1 MAKKKTGE
9 IRDELQA
16 KTEARY
22 VVGIDLGT
30 TNSAVAYVDTT
41 RQKWQVERFDVPQL
55 VAARE
60 TEPRESLPSF
70 HYEPIEGEI
79 DFSALPADV
88 VDPVGDHIVGV
99 FARDHGSLT
108 PGRMIA
114 SAKSWLCHSGVD
126 RTADLLPWHGA
137 DDVRRLSP
145 VDVSGRILDQIRR
158 TWDER
163 FKDHPLAEQDI
174 VLTLPAS
181 FDEVARQLTIKAAAQ
196 AGLRRVV
203 LIEEPQAAFYA
214 WIDCNSGQWENLVEP
229 GQKILI
235 CDIGGGTSDF
245 TLIRVRPTADQRV
258 QFHRVAVGDHLILGG
273 DNLDLALA
281 RHIERR
287 LADGSP
293 SVTLNPRQW
302 SVLIG
307 AARSVKERLLGDDP
321 PERTTVNLPG
331 GGRKLIGGAIQ
342 IEVTRDE
349 VRDVLL
355 EGFLPDVA
363 LDARPTAGAS
373 GFQEFGLPYAADPAI
388 TKHLAHFLSTH
399 RMVATD
405 DVDLPEGVDPARP
418 DVVLYNG
425 GLFESPAVRSRLTDT
440 IASWF
445 DGEKGWQPTVLLGER
460 LHLAVAR
467 GAAYYGMVRRGK
479 GVRIAAGLARTYYIG
494 VETDEVAPE
503 AETESPEQA
512 DAEPQE
518 PAEPQLAAVCLL
530 PARAEPGQDIELP
543 GREFLLRTNE
553 PVEFPLF
560 VSSTRLTD
568 PPGELIRFDP
578 ERMTA
583 LPPIRTVLRTRKKGE
598 SEEARVTLHAR
609 LTEIGTLELWCSET
623 GEGRGSWQLQFD
635 VRSATQTDVAAHRSA
650 AEAEGFVDEEILDRC
665 RELIEATFVDKPGD
679 KVGGLTKRLVKEIGE
694 DRSRWPASLCRR
706 IWSMLIDCEEGRRRS
721 AAHEARWVNLI
732 GFTLRPGFGL
742 AVDDWRVARTWQLLK
757 GQLIHGSGSVRHEG
771 WILWRRIAG
780 GLPTGSQ
787 QALAQPLVRAVRS
800 LHRQLEGKGGG
811 GFNFPIQETAELWRL
826 LGSLEWLPTADKI
839 ELGQILLDIYPRRK
853 IEPVRDAIAWA
864 IGRIGARVPLYGP
877 LNAVVPPDEAAKWL
891 DQAMKIFGDE
901 KSGAIAVMEL
911 ARRTDD
917 RYRDLPER
925 RRNAAIRWLEDH
937 ESPEHLTNLVK
948 QAGRLD
954 QDEQAAVFG
963 ESLPQGLRLSSEG

>member
-1 MAKKKTGE
+1 MAKKKGE

-16 KTEARY
+16 KTAARY

-30 TNSAVAYVDTT
+30 TNSAVAFVDTT
-41 RQKWQVERFDVPQL
+41 QKKWQVERFDVPQL
-55 VAARE
+55 ITPGQIE
-60 TEPRESLPSF
+60 HRESLPSF

-79 DFSALPADV
+79 DFSTVPADV
-88 VDPVGDHIVGV
+88 VDPQGDHIVGTY
-99 FARDHGSLT
+99 ARDHGSLT

-145 VDVSGRILDQIRR
+145 VDVSGRILEQIRR
-158 TWDER
+158 TWDAR
-163 FKDHPLAEQDI
+163 FSDHPLAEQDI

-214 WIDCNSGQWENLVEP
+214 WIDCNSGQWENLVAP

-235 CDIGGGTSDF
+235 CDVGGGTSDF

-281 RHIERR
+281 KHIEQR
-287 LADGSP
+287 LAEQTP
-293 SVTLNPRQW
+293 PVTLNPRQW

-331 GGRKLIGGAIQ
+331 GGRKLIGASLQ
-342 IEVTRDE
+342 VEVTRDE
-349 VRDVLL
+349 VVDVLL
-355 EGFLPDVA
+355 DGFLPDVP
-363 LDARPTAGAS
+363 LDARPAAGAS

-388 TKHLAHFLSTH
+388 TRHVANFLTTH

-405 DVDLPEGVDPARP
+405 DVDLPEDVDPARP
-418 DVVLYNG
+418 DVILYNG
-425 GLFESPAVRSRLTDT
+425 GLFESPAVRERLTDT
-440 IASWF
+440 IAHWF
-445 DGEKGWQPTVLLGER
+445 GGETSDWRPTVLLGER

-467 GAAYYGMVRRGK
+467 GAAYYGMVRRGR

-494 VETDEVAPE
+494 VETDEFAPTPE
-503 AETESPEQA
+503 PEETEDIPEVEA
-512 DAEPQE
+512 TE

-530 PARAEPGQDIELP
+530 PARVEPGQEVELKD
-543 GREFLLRTNE
+543 REFLLRTNE

-598 SEEARVTLHAR
+598 SEEARVTLHAK
-609 LTEIGTLELWCSET
+609 LTEIGTLELWCTET

-650 AEAEGFVDEEILDRC
+650 AEAEGFVDEEIMERC
-665 RELIEATFVDKPGD
+665 QSLIEAT
-679 KVGGLTKRLVKEIGE
+679 IGE

-706 IWSMLIDCEEGRRRS
+706 LWSMLIDCEAGRRRS
-721 AAHEARWVNLI
+721 PAHEARWVNLV
-732 GFTLRPGFGL
+732 GYTLRPGFGL

-757 GQLIHGSGSVRHEG
+757 GQLIHGGGAVRGEG

-787 QALAQPLVRAVRS
+787 QSLAQPLIRAVRS

-811 GFNFPIQETAELWRL
+811 GFNFPIQDTAELWRL
-826 LGSLEWLPTADKI
+826 LGSLEWLPVTDKV
-839 ELGQILLDIYPRRK
+839 ELGRILIDIYPRRK
-853 IEPVRDAIAWA
+853 MEPVRDALAWA

-877 LNAVVPPDEAAKWL
+877 LNAVVPPDEAAAWL
-891 DQAMKIFGDE
+891 GSVMKNFGNE
-901 KSGAIAVMEL
+901 KSAVIAMMEL

-917 RYRDLPER
+917 RYRDVPDKIR
-925 RRNAAIRWLEDH
+925 RKAIRWLIDH
-937 ESPEHLTNLVK
+937 DAPDHLVNLVE
-948 QAGRLD
+948 QAGQLD
-954 QDEQAAVFG
+954 QSEQAAVFG
-963 ESLPQGLRLSSEG
+963 ESLPQGLRLSAES